1 MSILKVENLDKN
13 FSIDKT
19 REVKV
24 LKNISLD
31 IKKGEFIAIVGS
43 SGAGKSTLLSILAGL
58 ENPTNGKIILDGNR
72 IDNLSENELSD
83 IRKKKIGFIFQSF
96 YLIPSLTAIENIAFP
111 LELNKVSNPFG
122 EALKL
127 LKLVNLEHRKDNYP
141 NSLSGGEQQRV
152 AICRSLIHKPSIIF
166 ADEPT
171 GNLDSKNGD
180 EILDILLKLKKF
192 FSTTLIVVTHEDKV
206 SNLADR
212 VIEIKDG
219 KIVESK

>member
-180 EILDILLKLKKF
+180 EILDILLKLKKN